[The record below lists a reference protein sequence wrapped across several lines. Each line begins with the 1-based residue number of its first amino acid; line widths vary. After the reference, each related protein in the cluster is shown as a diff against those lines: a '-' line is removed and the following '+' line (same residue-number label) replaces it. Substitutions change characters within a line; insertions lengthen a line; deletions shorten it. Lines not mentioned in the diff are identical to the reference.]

1 MEKKQVKEMI
11 VAYKGNLREASRKLD
26 IPRTTLR
33 ARVER
38 FKLQSFL
45 EKTRQQNASG
55 ESEPVEQMPAQDVQ
69 TDEGLHPV
77 MVRLDVATYRRL
89 RVVAASEYMSMSA
102 YVARAVEAFLLEVDL
117 REDAAEKNGKGSA
130 TNDNVMLLAEALAEA
145 LARFIK

>member
-11 VAYKGNLREASRKLD
+11 VAYKGNLREASRELN

-38 FKLQSFL
+38 FKLQPFL
-45 EKTRQQNASG
+45 EKTRQQNANG
-55 ESEPVEQMPAQDVQ
+55 ESATMEQTPAQDVQ
-69 TDEGLHPV
+69 IDEGLHPV

-102 YVARAVEAFLLEVDL
+102 YVARIVEAALLEVDL
-117 REDAAEKNGKGSA
+117 REDAAEKNDKS
-130 TNDNVMLLAEALAEA
+130 NDAVNQLAEALIRI
-145 LARFIK
+145 LKK